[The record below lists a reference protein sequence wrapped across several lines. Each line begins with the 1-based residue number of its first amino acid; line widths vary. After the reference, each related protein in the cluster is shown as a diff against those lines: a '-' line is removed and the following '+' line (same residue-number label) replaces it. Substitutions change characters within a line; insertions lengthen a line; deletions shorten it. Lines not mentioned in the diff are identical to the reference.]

1 MSISPDGEVE
11 LDFTN
16 VDRIS
21 QHLAED
27 AGDEDVYNTDEKYDI
42 VDIPVWHETEDELYD
57 LYSRDSLVKGLKLI
71 KAKRVN
77 RVEGRP
83 ELYNISGSDLYVAR
97 IIELGEGQVPGVTC
111 TCPNGSNRSGRPTCY
126 HSAAA
131 LVKHLGG
138 KHPKVITLLEHF
150 KKK

>member
-1 MSISPDGEVE
+1 MTYGDSEEEVT

-16 VDRIS
+16 IDRVA
-21 QHLAED
+21 QYLAE
-27 AGDEDVYNTDEKYDI
+27 GTEDGDI
-42 VDIPVWHETEDELYD
+42 VDIPIWHETEDELYD
-57 LYSRDSLVKGLKLI
+57 LYSHESIVKGLKLI
-71 KAKRVN
+71 KAGKVT

-83 ELYNISGSDLYVAR
+83 DLYNISGSDLYVAR

-111 TCPNGSNRSGRPTCY
+111 SCPNGSNRSGRPTCY

-138 KHPKVITLLEHF
+138 KHQKVITLLEHF
-150 KKK
+150 KPKDKK